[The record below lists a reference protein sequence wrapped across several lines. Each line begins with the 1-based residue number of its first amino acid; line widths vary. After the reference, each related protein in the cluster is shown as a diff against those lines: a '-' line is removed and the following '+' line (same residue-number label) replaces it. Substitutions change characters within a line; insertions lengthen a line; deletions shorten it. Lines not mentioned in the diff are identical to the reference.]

1 MLGLAFE
8 AISVTVLIV
17 LIVNAFPLNINT
29 IVCGK
34 VPFSTKHSSD
44 FYAFKGEK
52 SA

>member
-29 IVCGK
+29 IVCDK
-34 VPFSTKHSSD
+34 VPFSTNQTSD
-44 FYAFKGEK
+44 FYACE
-52 SA
+52 